1 MKRRIGERHTKW
13 MVTKLITFA
22 LRCVCALS
30 VCCNHTNSV
39 GAILSCVHGKRRYK
53 QITLHRHLSS
63 RQWAPISV
71 GKEKQEDEYDQD
83 NEAGQIFN
91 KWTLTFTFRQQQ
103 TNQDYLD
110 WPDSPLPKVFASLKF
125 ERTQNTHTHIHAQD
139 GMCVTCDDIDSVD
152 VVGRAQKSERDDSE
166 NNNSRHPGGCVSFA
180 RSTPDGHPRT

>member
-125 ERTQNTHTHIHAQD
+125 ERTQNTHTH
-139 GMCVTCDDIDSVD
+139 TCTRWD
-152 VVGRAQKSERDDSE
+152 VCDLRRYWQCRCCWTGTKERK
-166 NNNSRHPGGCVSFA
+166 R
-180 RSTPDGHPRT
+180 R